1 MTEHAEDDRQRTAM
15 LNASEYAHRFER
27 LVELEREEEMARHER
42 EIRRLSGRERERRGR
57 ALLRMRGRDQGEGLG
72 GQMVKFLKE
81 ERGRPLPE
89 TELAVGDLVMVSK
102 QDPLRDDNP
111 TGTVAR
117 HTNYSVTVV
126 FDGRPP
132 GFLFGDGLRLDLYV
146 NDITFQ
152 RMKEAV
158 STLASADGRRGEIRD
173 LVTGAAEPEPA
184 TAAEIPA
191 WRNEELDESQ
201 RRAVRRAV
209 GAERVHLIHGP
220 PGTGKTTTAVEVIR
234 QHVDRED
241 SVLATAASNVAVDNM
256 LEFLALEG
264 VPCVRVGHPARVT
277 PLLRGLTLD
286 RVVEDHPD
294 FQRYEELREQAFE
307 LKDRQDDLTH
317 PSGRHRR
324 GMSDDRIRS
333 LAEEG
338 RGARGVSPE
347 RIREMAR
354 WLTLRER
361 MDELFEEAE
370 RHRER
375 AVDEVLDAAD
385 VVLTTNST
393 AGSEVLGD
401 AHFDVLVLDEA
412 TQATEPSCLIPMVR
426 ADKVVMAGDHRQL
439 PPTILS
445 RQAEEEGL
453 GRTLFEKWAERH
465 GDRITDLLTVQ
476 YRMHRRIMDFSS
488 ERFYGGRLEPAEE
501 VAGHTL
507 ADLPSAAD
515 DGSFE
520 ERVGDAG
527 LRPILDPEE
536 PVVFVSTAA
545 VEAEERSREGSTST
559 ENVREAEFV
568 ARAARGLLEAGL
580 DPGQVA
586 VIAPYADQ
594 EKRVRRALDPEALEV
609 KTVDGFQGR
618 EKEAVLVS
626 LTRSNRDNE
635 IGFLA
640 DRRRLNVALTRARR
654 KLIVVGDDATVTA
667 DPVFRDFV
675 EYVQERG
682 RYTLLPD
689 RRVPAS
695 D

>member
-1 MTEHAEDDRQRTAM
+1 MTEHAEGDRQRNAM

-57 ALLRMRGRDQGEGLG
+57 ALLRMRGRDRGEGLG

-184 TAAEIPA
+184 AAAEIAA
-191 WRNEELDESQ
+191 WHNEELDESQ

-234 QHVDRED
+234 QHVDRGD
-241 SVLATAASNVAVDNM
+241 AVLATAASNVAVDNM
-256 LEFLALEG
+256 LEFLAREG

-401 AHFDVLVLDEA
+401 ARFDVLVLDEA

-439 PPTILS
+439 P
-445 RQAEEEGL
+445 R
-453 GRTLFEKWAERH
+453 
-465 GDRITDLLTVQ
+465 
-476 YRMHRRIMDFSS
+476 SS
-488 ERFYGGRLEPAEE
+488 
-501 VAGHTL
+501 AG
-507 ADLPSAAD
+507 
-515 DGSFE
+515 
-520 ERVGDAG
+520 
-527 LRPILDPEE
+527 
-536 PVVFVSTAA
+536 
-545 VEAEERSREGSTST
+545 
-559 ENVREAEFV
+559 
-568 ARAARGLLEAGL
+568 
-580 DPGQVA
+580 
-586 VIAPYADQ
+586 
-594 EKRVRRALDPEALEV
+594 
-609 KTVDGFQGR
+609 
-618 EKEAVLVS
+618 
-626 LTRSNRDNE
+626 
-635 IGFLA
+635 
-640 DRRRLNVALTRARR
+640 RRRRR
-654 KLIVVGDDATVTA
+654 GWDAPCSRSGRSATA
-667 DPVFRDFV
+667 TGSR
-675 EYVQERG
+675 
-682 RYTLLPD
+682 T
-689 RRVPAS
+689 S
-695 D
+695 

>member
-1 MTEHAEDDRQRTAM
+1 M
-15 LNASEYAHRFER
+15 LNASDYARRFER

-42 EIRRLSGRERERRGR
+42 EIRQLSGRERERRGR
-57 ALLRMRGRDQGEGLG
+57 ALLRMRGREQGEGLG

-81 ERGRPLPE
+81 ERGQPLPE

-102 QDPLRDDNP
+102 QDPMRDDNP

-132 GFLFGDGLRLDLYV
+132 GFVFGDGLRLDLYV

-158 STLASADGRRGEIRD
+158 STLASADGRLGEIRD
-173 LVTGAAEPEPA
+173 LVTGSAEPEPA
-184 TAAEIPA
+184 RPAEIAA
-191 WRNEELDESQ
+191 WRNGELDESQ

-209 GAERVHLIHGP
+209 GADRVHLIHGP

-234 QHVDRED
+234 QHVDRGD
-241 SVLATAASNVAVDNM
+241 AVLATAASNVAVDNM
-256 LEFLALEG
+256 LEFLAREG

-286 RVVEDHPD
+286 RVVEEHPD
-294 FQRYEELREQAFE
+294 YRRYEELREHAFQ
-307 LKDRQDDLTH
+307 LKDRQEDLTH

-347 RIREMAR
+347 RIQEMAR

-361 MDELFEEAE
+361 MDELFDEAE

-375 AVDEVLDAAD
+375 AVGEVLDAAD

-401 AHFDVLVLDEA
+401 FHFDVLVLDEA

-439 PPTILS
+439 PPTVLS
-445 RQAEEEGL
+445 RAAQEQGL
-453 GRTLFEKWAERH
+453 GRTLFEKWADRH
-465 GDRITDLLTVQ
+465 GDRIKDLLTVQ

-488 ERFYGGRLEPAEE
+488 DRFYGGRLEPAEE
-501 VAGHTL
+501 VAEHTL
-507 ADLPSAAD
+507 ADLPGAGE
-515 DGSFE
+515 DGDF
-520 ERVGDAG
+520 AG
-527 LRPILDPEE
+527 RIEDEPLRPILDPEE

-545 VEAEERSREGSTST
+545 EEAGERSREGSTST

-568 ARAARGLLEAGL
+568 VRAARGLLDAGL
-580 DPGQVA
+580 DPEQVA

-594 EKRVRRALDPEALEV
+594 EKRIRRELDPEALEV

-618 EKEAVLVS
+618 EKEVVLVS
-626 LTRSNRDNE
+626 LTRSNPDNE

-675 EYVQERG
+675 EYAQERG
-682 RYTLLPD
+682 LYTLLPD
-689 RRVPAS
+689 RPVAAS
-695 D
+695 G

>member
-1 MTEHAEDDRQRTAM
+1 M
-15 LNASEYAHRFER
+15 LKASDYARRFER

-42 EIRRLSGRERERRGR
+42 EIRQLSGREREQRGR
-57 ALLRMRGRDQGEGLG
+57 ALLRMRGREQGEGLG

-81 ERGRPLPE
+81 DRGQPLPE

-102 QDPLRDDNP
+102 QDPMRDDNP

-132 GFLFGDGLRLDLYV
+132 GFVFGDGLRLDLYV

-158 STLASADGRRGEIRD
+158 STLAAADGRLGEIRD
-173 LVTGAAEPEPA
+173 LVTGSAEPESARPV
-184 TAAEIPA
+184 EIAA

-209 GAERVHLIHGP
+209 GADRVHLIHGP

-234 QHVDRED
+234 QHVDRGD
-241 SVLATAASNVAVDNM
+241 AVLATAASNVAVDNV
-256 LEFLALEG
+256 LEFLAREG

-286 RVVEDHPD
+286 RVVEEHPD
-294 FQRYEELREQAFE
+294 YGRYEELREQAFQ

-324 GMSDDRIRS
+324 GMSDDRIQS

-347 RIREMAR
+347 KVQEMAR

-361 MDELFEEAE
+361 MDELFDEAE
-370 RHRER
+370 RHRQR
-375 AVDEVLDAAD
+375 AVEEVLDAAD

-401 AHFDVLVLDEA
+401 FHFDVLVLDEA

-439 PPTILS
+439 PPTVLS
-445 RQAEEEGL
+445 REAREQGL
-453 GRTLFEKWAERH
+453 GRSLFEKWADRH
-465 GDRITDLLTVQ
+465 GDPIKDLLTVQ

-488 ERFYGGRLEPAEE
+488 DRFYGERLEPAEE
-501 VAGHTL
+501 VAEHTL
-507 ADLPSAAD
+507 ADLSAVGD
-515 DGSFE
+515 DGDF
-520 ERVGDAG
+520 AG
-527 LRPILDPEE
+527 GIEDEPLRPILDPEE

-545 VEAEERSREGSTST
+545 EEAGERSREGSTST

-568 ARAARGLLEAGL
+568 VRAARGLLEAGL
-580 DPGQVA
+580 DPEQVA

-594 EKRVRRALDPEALEV
+594 EKRIRRELDSGALEV

-626 LTRSNRDNE
+626 LTRSNPDNE

-667 DPVFRDFV
+667 DPVFREFV

-689 RRVPAS
+689 RPVAAS
-695 D
+695 G

>member
-1 MTEHAEDDRQRTAM
+1 MTAPDDPRAAM
-15 LNASEYAHRFER
+15 LAASEYADRFER
-27 LVELEREEEMARHER
+27 LVELERREEMSRHER
-42 EIRRLSGRERERRGR
+42 EIRELSGRERERRGR
-57 ALLRMRGRDQGEGLG
+57 ALLGMRGRDRGEGLG
-72 GQMVKFLKE
+72 GHMVKFLKE
-81 ERGRPLPE
+81 ERGRSLPE

-102 QDPLRDDNP
+102 RDPTRDDNP

-126 FDGRPP
+126 FDGRPAD
-132 GFLFGDGLRLDLYV
+132 FVLGDGLRLDLYV

-158 STLASADGRRGEIRD
+158 STLASADGRLEEMRD
-173 LVTGAAEPEPA
+173 LVTGASDPEAGEPA
-184 TAAEIPA
+184 EIDE
-191 WRNEELDESQ
+191 WRNADLDESQ
-201 RRAVRRAV
+201 RQAVRRAV

-234 QHVDRED
+234 QHVDRGD

-256 LEFLALEG
+256 LEFLARQG

-286 RVVEDHPD
+286 RVIEEHPD
-294 FQRYEELREQAFE
+294 HARYEELREQAFG
-307 LKDRQDDLTH
+307 LKDRQEDLTH

-347 RIREMAR
+347 TIREMAR

-361 MDELFEEAE
+361 MDELFDEAE
-370 RHRER
+370 RHREK
-375 AVDEVLDAAD
+375 AVREVLDAAD

-393 AGSEVLGD
+393 AGSEVMRD
-401 AHFDVLVLDEA
+401 SRFDVLVLDEA
-412 TQATEPSCLIPMVR
+412 TQATEPSCLIPMIR
-426 ADKVVMAGDHRQL
+426 AEKVVMAGDHRQL
-439 PPTILS
+439 PPTVLS
-445 RQAEEEGL
+445 REAEQEGL
-453 GRTLFEKWAERH
+453 GRTLFEKWADRH
-465 GDRITDLLTVQ
+465 GDRIVDLLTVQ
-476 YRMHRRIMDFSS
+476 YRMHRRIMEFSG

-507 ADLPSAAD
+507 RDLAPED
-515 DGSFE
+515 DGDFVQ
-520 ERVGDAG
+520 RVADEP
-527 LRPILDPEE
+527 LRPILDPGE

-545 VEAEERSREGSTST
+545 AEAAESSRRGSTST

-568 ARAARGLLEAGL
+568 VRAARALLEAGL
-580 DPGQVA
+580 EPEQVA
-586 VIAPYADQ
+586 VVAPYADQ
-594 EKRVRRALDPEALEV
+594 EKRIRRALEPDALEV

-626 LTRSNRDNE
+626 LTRSNPDDE

-654 KLIVVGDDATVTA
+654 KLVVVGDDATVTA

-675 EYVQERG
+675 EHVRDRG
-682 RYTLLPD
+682 RYALLPD
-689 RRVPAS
+689 RTQAATG
-695 D
+695 

>member
-1 MTEHAEDDRQRTAM
+1 M

-57 ALLRMRGRDQGEGLG
+57 ALLRMRGRDRGEGLG

-89 TELAVGDLVMVSK
+89 TELSVGDLVMVSK

-158 STLASADGRRGEIRD
+158 STLASADGRRREIRD

-184 TAAEIPA
+184 AAAEIPE
-191 WRNEELDESQ
+191 WRNEELDGSQ

-209 GAERVHLIHGP
+209 GADRVHLIHGP

-234 QHVDRED
+234 QHVDRGD

-256 LEFLALEG
+256 LEFLAREG

-375 AVDEVLDAAD
+375 AVDDVLDAAD

-401 AHFDVLVLDEA
+401 ARFDVLVLDEA

-445 RQAEEEGL
+445 REAEEEGL

-476 YRMHRRIMDFSS
+476 YRMHRRIMDFSGD
-488 ERFYGGRLEPAEE
+488 RFYGGRLEPADE
-501 VAGHTL
+501 VAAHTL
-507 ADLPSAAD
+507 ADLPATGD
-515 DGSFE
+515 EGSFE
-520 ERVGDAG
+520 ERVADEG

-580 DPGQVA
+580 DPEQVA

-594 EKRVRRALDPEALEV
+594 EKRIRRALDPEALEV

-667 DPVFRDFV
+667 DPVFRGFV

-682 RYTLLPD
+682 RYTLLPE
-689 RRVPAS
+689 RRVTAS
-695 D
+695 G